1 MSAITYKST
10 RLCDGNEHT
19 TQIVTYIKNGWMMIA
34 RECVSCGNLFDE
46 KEMVKVDDDKPPQKT
61 YSGTV
66 EKNGMRYVITYLL
79 TDTEYSSFMS
89 LGLIPAN
96 TTEVLGHSVV
106 SDDVVE
112 AVATM
117 GMSERERIEKAGGA
131 TQ

>member
-1 MSAITYKST
+1 MTNKQGKS
-10 RLCDGNEHT
+10 RLRF
-19 TQIVTYIKNGWMMIA
+19 IVEPTKAKDKIQGYEASKIWLD
-34 RECVSCGNLFDE
+34 ECT
-46 KEMVKVDDDKPPQKT
+46 QKT

-66 EKNGMRYVITYLL
+66 EKNGASYVITYLL
-79 TDTEYSSFMS
+79 TNTEYTSFIS

-96 TTEVLGHSVV
+96 TSEVLGHVV
-106 SDDVVE
+106 VPDDFVE

>member
-1 MSAITYKST
+1 MKSYM
-10 RLCDGNEHT
+10 RRFWFFLKSK
-19 TQIVTYIKNGWMMIA
+19 ISKKV
-34 RECVSCGNLFDE
+34 E
-46 KEMVKVDDDKPPQKT
+46 KLNQKT

-79 TDTEYSSFMS
+79 TDAEYTSFMS

-96 TTEVLGHSVV
+96 TSEVLGHSVV